1 MKEQIKELKPCPFCG
16 NKEIGF
22 RYSHKSPTVGN
33 GFINLTTR
41 TIRIRQAVCTDCKS
55 CSDWYDTQKDC
66 ISAWNTRHLSQ
77 TSEVGKCVR
86 CKGTGKDG
94 HDRCDPPSWYICE
107 DCNGT
112 GQSEVTDGEIEKE
125 VTFLIAGKCHND
137 LATKGA
143 VQDIIGW
150 YRTHHSQ
157 APQLTEDKVELEMIK
172 DIATT
177 GLNILNDNGDLYIR
191 GVLEDILFNVN
202 QLIKKE
208 D

>member
-1 MKEQIKELKPCPFCG
+1 MNKEQIKEQAKKFLDD
-16 NKEIGF
+16 
-22 RYSHKSPTVGN
+22 RYENAKIWQTVSIVELLAD
-33 GFINLTTR
+33 F
-41 TIRIRQAVCTDCKS
+41 
-55 CSDWYDTQKDC
+55 
-66 ISAWNTRHLSQ
+66 HLSQ
-77 TSEVGKCVR
+77 TSELSDEWIREWGAKYYNDCMESDW
-86 CKGTGKDG
+86 TDMT
-94 HDRCDPPSWYICE
+94 PE
-107 DCNGT
+107 DHFN
-112 GQSEVTDGEIEKE
+112 
-125 VTFLIAGKCHND
+125 AG
-137 LATKGA
+137 AA
-143 VQDIIGW
+143 F